1 MEQDNLQNVTLP
13 SDEELSTLISTLLA
27 ENREA
32 LLELGV

>member
-13 SDEELSTLISTLLA
+13 SDEELSALVDTLLA

>member
-13 SDEELSTLISTLLA
+13 SDEELSTLVDTLLA

-32 LLELGV
+32 LLDLGV